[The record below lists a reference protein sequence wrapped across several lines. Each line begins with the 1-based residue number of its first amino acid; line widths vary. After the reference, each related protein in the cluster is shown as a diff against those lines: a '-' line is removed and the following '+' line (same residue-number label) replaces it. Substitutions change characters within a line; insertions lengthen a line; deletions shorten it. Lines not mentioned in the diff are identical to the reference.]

1 MANLKVTENE
11 ATILASIP
19 KHNVDFNARVMQSVS
34 IDYERNMIYWTQQY
48 SGKKMT
54 DAGAGESYNI
64 TRTDLKGKYI
74 DQMWCLNGGHGT
86 NIALDYD
93 VASKKM
99 YIWSAYKINN
109 KWEVVRY
116 PYESNKILKGTES
129 SFFIS
134 KVESG
139 SYNRISGDLKNDM
152 LVFHSGG
159 DPKTFNIR
167 IVRASS
173 VREGKLEVLY
183 KVKATEA
190 NDAYVYQG
198 CALDFPYLY
207 TSSGTGGGEEPK
219 QLTCVDVVTGKR
231 VYQTTFKFNTKAMQP
246 TESNFAEPE
255 NVCVYYKNNKK
266 HIVVGYALG
275 GAGNRMNRAFDL
287 VENNSEDVETEI
299 ESLRNLILNRK
310 RTEVIFDQSTKGD
323 LTTTFKLRE
332 TLNNFDMVQV
342 VLESGGGYTTASK
355 LVSPKL
361 FEASKSFIF
370 ASSNIGDTSGTNV
383 DMYEYAANFNDD
395 LTSFKND
402 RAVKIEVSNN
412 GTTRSNITNMGI
424 KKIYGIV
431 L

>member
-1 MANLKVTENE
+1 MANLKLVENE

-19 KHNVDFNARVMQSVS
+19 KNNVDYNARVMQSVS
-34 IDYERNMIYWTQQY
+34 VDYERNMIYWTQQY

-54 DAGAGESYNI
+54 DANAGESYNI

-93 VASKKM
+93 SETKKM
-99 YIWSAYKINN
+99 YIWSAYKVNN

-116 PYESNKILKGTES
+116 PYESNKILKGIEAS
-129 SFFIS
+129 IFIS

-167 IVRASS
+167 IVRASAIK
-173 VREGKLEVLY
+173 EGKLEVLY
-183 KVKATEA
+183 KVMASEA
-190 NDAYVYQG
+190 NDTNTYQG

-207 TSSGTGGGEEPK
+207 TSSGGSEELK
-219 QLTCVDVVTGKR
+219 QVTCVDVVTGRR

-246 TESNFAEPE
+246 TETNYVEPE
-255 NVCVYYKNNKK
+255 NVYVYYKNNKK

-287 VENNSEDVETEI
+287 VEMNSEDIETEI

-310 RTEVIFDQSTKGD
+310 RTELIFDQSTKGD

-332 TLNNFDMVQV
+332 TLKNFDIIQV

-355 LVSPKL
+355 LVSPSL
-361 FEASKSFIF
+361 FESSKSFIF

-395 LTSFKND
+395 LTTFKND
-402 RAVKIEVSNN
+402 RAVKMEVSNN

>member
-1 MANLKVTENE
+1 MANLKLVENE

-19 KHNVDFNARVMQSVS
+19 KHNVDYNARVMQSVS
-34 IDYERNMIYWTQQY
+34 VDYERNMIYWTQQY

-54 DAGAGESYNI
+54 DANAGESYNI

-93 VASKKM
+93 SATKKM
-99 YIWSAYKINN
+99 YIWSAYKVNN

-116 PYESNKILKGTES
+116 PYESNKILKGTEAS
-129 SFFIS
+129 IFIS

-167 IVRASS
+167 IVRASAIK
-173 VREGKLEVLY
+173 EGKLEVLY
-183 KVKATEA
+183 KVKASEA
-190 NDAYVYQG
+190 NDTYTYQG

-207 TSSGTGGGEEPK
+207 TSSGGSEEPK
-219 QLTCVDVVTGKR
+219 QVTCVDVVTGRR

-246 TESNFAEPE
+246 TETNYAEPE

-287 VENNSEDVETEI
+287 VEMNSEDIETEI

-310 RTEVIFDQSTKGD
+310 RTELIFNQSTKGD

-332 TLNNFDMVQV
+332 TLKNFDIIQV

-355 LVSPKL
+355 LVSPSL
-361 FEASKSFIF
+361 FESSKSFIF

-395 LTSFKND
+395 LTTFKND

>member
-1 MANLKVTENE
+1 MANLKLVENE

-19 KHNVDFNARVMQSVS
+19 KNNVDYNARVMQSVS
-34 IDYERNMIYWTQQY
+34 VDYERNMIYWTQQY

-54 DAGAGESYNI
+54 DANAGESYNI

-93 VASKKM
+93 SETKKM
-99 YIWSAYKINN
+99 YIWSAYKVNN

-116 PYESNKILKGTES
+116 PYESNKILIGIEAS
-129 SFFIS
+129 IFIS

-167 IVRASS
+167 IVRASAIK
-173 VREGKLEVLY
+173 EGKLEVLY
-183 KVKATEA
+183 KVMASEA
-190 NDAYVYQG
+190 NDTNTYQG

-207 TSSGTGGGEEPK
+207 TSSGGSEELK
-219 QLTCVDVVTGKR
+219 QVTCVDVVTGRR

-246 TESNFAEPE
+246 TETNYVEPE
-255 NVCVYYKNNKK
+255 NVYVYYKNNKK

-287 VENNSEDVETEI
+287 VEMNSEDIETEI

-310 RTEVIFDQSTKGD
+310 RTELIFDQSTKGD

-332 TLNNFDMVQV
+332 TLKNFDIIQV

-355 LVSPKL
+355 LVSPSL
-361 FEASKSFIF
+361 FESSKSFIF

-395 LTSFKND
+395 LTTFKND
-402 RAVKIEVSNN
+402 RAVKMEVSNN